1 MFSIDIALCRFCADF
16 VDLANLTWCGTIPC
30 VGTGDCPM
38 HARIELAQP
47 LALAGR
53 APLLLCSFGMA
64 PKTRKSGKHPV
75 GSRTRAKGYAAPQG
89 WSDPVQVR
97 LEPS

>member
-1 MFSIDIALCRFCADF
+1 MFAR
-16 VDLANLTWCGTIPC
+16 
-30 VGTGDCPM
+30 TGFDQ
-38 HARIELAQP
+38 L

-53 APLLLCSFGMA
+53 APLPLLSFDVA

-75 GSRTRAKGYAAPQG
+75 GSRTRAKGNAAPHG